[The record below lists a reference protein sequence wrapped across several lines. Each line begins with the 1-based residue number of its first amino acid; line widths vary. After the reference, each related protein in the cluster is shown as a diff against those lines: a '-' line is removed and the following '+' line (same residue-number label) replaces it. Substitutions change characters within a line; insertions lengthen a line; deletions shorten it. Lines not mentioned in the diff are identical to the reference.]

1 MTLMRIEFLNY
12 PGDVGQSGKG
22 DTQGPPGPKGQKGQE
37 GQGLSGV
44 KYVRWGRTNCGGDA
58 QIVYTGKYF
67 MPVLKRYSL

>member
-1 MTLMRIEFLNY
+1 MVLMRIEFLNES
-12 PGDVGQSGKG
+12 GNAGQSGKG
-22 DTQGPPGPKGQKGQE
+22 GTQGPPGPKGQKGQE

-67 MPVLKRYSL
+67 MPVLKQKPV